1 MAAAALAYVPRTLVA
16 TAVRACAANEL
27 EVHPMRVRGWSG
39 WREGLLPC
47 RVGVDAGTG
56 QGGTFFKQ
64 FFFLNTH
71 TRGAARGSGC
81 DAAGAGRVVCGAT
94 HPMPLE
100 GGRDRG
106 GREFVR
112 GGRIHD
118 AKQGGEEGGW
128 GVSRAKAGGT
138 QGAVAAAQ
146 VGRSGGTGGATP
158 QRCVSIND
166 MHQREDVGW
175 SAHG

>member
-81 DAAGAGRVVCGAT
+81 DAAGAGRSVCGAT

-100 GGRDRG
+100 GGAIGVAESSFVGDASTMRSKA
-106 GREFVR
+106 GRTEWS
-112 GGRIHD
+112 GCE
-118 AKQGGEEGGW
+118 Q
-128 GVSRAKAGGT
+128 AKAGET